1 MSKQKKAKLTPP
13 DVKRCQ
19 AEKADGSFMTLGPV
33 SRERCKNAPVVI
45 ATERKAGP
53 DGQKGSMSLCAECQ
67 QVMLKRLGKGYAT
80 FKKITKISA
89 RKFYRNVFWVE
100 VLSEE
105 PLPDVSLRK
114 LMAECEDGPYS
125 GDSGHTLTEEIDGR
139 KAARLLQKQGSD
151 PGFFRLT
158 AKGEDT
164 DEE

>member
-1 MSKQKKAKLTPP
+1 MSKTKKVKLTPP
-13 DVKRCQ
+13 DLKRCQ
-19 AEKADGSFMTLGPV
+19 AEKSDGSFMTLGPV
-33 SRERCKNAPVVI
+33 HRERCSNVPVVI
-45 ATERKAGP
+45 AKEREPAA
-53 DGQKGSMSLCAECQ
+53 DGQRGSMSLCADCQ
-67 QVMLKRLGKGYAT
+67 VALVNRLGKAYAA
-80 FKKITKISA
+80 FKKIPKLSA
-89 RKFYRNVFWVE
+89 RTFHRNVFWVE
-100 VLSEE
+100 ILSEE

-114 LMAECEDGPYS
+114 LMAACEDGPYS